1 MKKLEDRIE
10 ESVKNLL
17 VQMVSGLKKELRSR
31 GFIIPTDAEFYIVG
45 KTGRVGMKVG
55 GYTHSCHVETTDI
68 VVLFF
73 GDSNLGDAEAF
84 CDWMEATKIEL

>member
-17 VQMVSGLKKELRSR
+17 KEMTRMLKIDLRAR
-31 GFIIPTDAEFYIVG
+31 GFIVPADAEFYVVG

-73 GDSNLGDAEAF
+73 ANSNLGDAEAF
-84 CDWMEATKIEL
+84 DGYMEATKIEL